1 MISWDWLRKK
11 GFYWKKIKT
20 SYELEIA
27 RNLKKRSPKLKKMDE
42 NQISFSDSNEMNGS
56 KKSGLNEI
64 YSTDNISENR

>member
-1 MISWDWLRKK
+1 
-11 GFYWKKIKT
+11 
-20 SYELEIA
+20 
-27 RNLKKRSPKLKKMDE
+27 MDE